1 MRKEPNHEIVC
12 LWFCDSFYKIFFLI
26 MPPPF
31 RCYQD
36 NFRLALPPP
45 HTHTLPLHANT
56 HLSFSKWRGSG
67 GCGWFEVRYGVGQEW
82 ISMPW
87 TNWFWVSAVRRGYT
101 TLLHISRSGS
111 GKATKTVSCLESS
124 SFLFKLRDLNIV
136 TTAAT
141 MRSVMFGFS
150 RLLRICGLYWL
161 FVVKTAFRM

>member
-12 LWFCDSFYKIFFLI
+12 LCFCDIFFKIFFLL

-31 RCYQD
+31 RYNQD

-45 HTHTLPLHANT
+45 LSLTHTLTSPYTPLVFKMT
-56 HLSFSKWRGSG
+56 GEGG

-87 TNWFWVSAVRRGYT
+87 TNWFWVPAVRRGYT

-111 GKATKTVSCLESS
+111 GKATKTVSSLESS

-141 MRSVMFGFS
+141 IRSVMFGFS

-161 FVVKTAFRM
+161 FVV